1 MTNTNA
7 KILPVAKIKANIALV
22 ATNAAAWN
30 NLVQETAVATLYH
43 AQTHGDC
50 TLAQALVFAI
60 PATEKRTQVRSQL
73 IAWYL
78 AYSPVMVKNDP
89 DWPGKLVKS
98 GKVAE
103 RGFLIDL
110 ASENP
115 WYLHGD
121 KKTEDKKTLTLAE
134 LIASYRGFA
143 NKINKAIEDKT
154 IEGNDILAARMFAAF
169 VKTNDLPDF
178 KIEAYLE
185 KERLER
191 EATALARLQAEQS
204 GQDNKPEPEP
214 VNVVPEMI
222 EPVSGPAQEQP
233 VTAQAANG

>member
-1 MTNTNA
+1 MTTNA

-43 AQTHGDC
+43 AQAHGDC

-78 AYSPVMVKNDP
+78 AYSPIMVKNDP
-89 DWPGKLVKS
+89 EWPGKLVKS

-121 KKTEDKKTLTLAE
+121 KKTRTLAE

-169 VKTNDLPDF
+169 VRSNDLPDF

-191 EATALARLQAEQS
+191 EATALATLQAAQS

-222 EPVSGPAQEQP
+222 EPVSGSEMP